1 MRRCERL
8 GDCRHADRVAAKQP
22 DGADF
27 CRSFKLRS
35 RHEEIHAL
43 VDAKRRVLCKP
54 QSKLPQAR
62 GIHPADIKET
72 VSKLGKVLP
81 THGARTIE
89 FYVVGDD
96 HDIARP
102 ISLVHAAR
110 RVRYN
115 QLFDAQELEKPHGNR
130 QLLKIVPFIGVEPA
144 RHTDELLS
152 LQRAKNQLA
161 RVVGRGGDKKVR
173 NVPIVDLDRVFDL
186 LCKRP
191 QSSSQNQPQLRR
203 KRRSGFYIVRSFFIK
218 RKRFV
223 HASFLP
229 FIIIFLINA

>member
-1 MRRCERL
+1 M
-8 GDCRHADRVAAKQP
+8 
-22 DGADF
+22 
-27 CRSFKLRS
+27 
-35 RHEEIHAL
+35 
-43 VDAKRRVLCKP
+43 DAKRRVLCKP

-62 GIHPADIKET
+62 GIHPADIKEA
-72 VSKLGKVLP
+72 VSEFRKVFP
-81 THGARTIE
+81 AHGARTIE

-102 ISLVHAAR
+102 VALVHATCS
-110 RVRYN
+110 VRHD

-152 LQRAKNQLA
+152 LQRAENQLS
-161 RVVGRGGDKKVR
+161 RVVGRGGDEKVR

-186 LCKRP
+186 LRKRP
-191 QSSSQNQPQLRR
+191 QAGSKNQPQLRR
-203 KRRSGFYIVRSFFIK
+203 KRRSGFYVFGRLFIK
-218 RKRFV
+218 CKRFV

-229 FIIIFLINA
+229 FIIIFLIDPYA